1 MKRTTFSRPRIAI
14 IVATIVGMVIFF
26 ASRPKEHYIRI
37 SSIVWTTEYH
47 ITYKG
52 SCDMTDSIN
61 AVFNAIDSTLSMF
74 NPNSVISRI
83 NAGDDD
89 VAPNPFVNT
98 LLSCSQRINH
108 QTDGYF
114 DPSVAPLVNLW
125 GFGKQKSDSLPS
137 DDAIA
142 RALQLVGIDKIS
154 IDNSGK
160 VLKQHPDMVL
170 DFSSIAK
177 GFAADQIGTMFQ
189 RNGIDNYIVEIGGE
203 IAMHGKNPSGKLWNV
218 SIDLPIESNDTV
230 IHQSAMVLSLTKKGV
245 ATSGNYRNYRTQDG
259 QKIVHII
266 NPKTGKPEISD
277 LLSATIIAPTAA
289 EADAYATACMAMGT
303 KRSIQLVTRLQHID
317 AILIYANKDGQ
328 LQKWQSP
335 GLKKYLRNLDS
346 EN

>member
-1 MKRTTFSRPRIAI
+1 MTLSRPRIAI
-14 IVATIVGMVIFF
+14 IIATIIGLVVFF

-52 SCDMTDSIN
+52 NCDMTDSIN
-61 AVFNAIDSTLSMF
+61 AVFNAIDTTLSMF
-74 NPNSVISRI
+74 NPKSIISRI
-83 NAGDDD
+83 NAGEAN

-98 LLSCSQRINH
+98 LLRCSQRINH

-125 GFGKQKSDSLPS
+125 GFGKHKSDSLPS
-137 DDAIA
+137 DEAIA
-142 RALQLVGIDKIS
+142 NALQLVGIDKIR
-154 IDNSGK
+154 IDSSGK
-160 VLKQHPDMVL
+160 VLKQHPEMVL

-177 GFAADQIGTMFQ
+177 GFAADQIGAMFR
-189 RNGIDNYIVEIGGE
+189 RNGINNYIVEIGGE
-203 IAMHGKNPSGKLWNV
+203 IAMHGNNPSGKLWNV

-230 IHQSAMVLSLTKKGV
+230 IHKSAIVLSLTNKGV
-245 ATSGNYRNYRTQDG
+245 ATSGNYRNYRTHDG
-259 QKIVHII
+259 KKIVHII

-277 LLSATIIAPTAA
+277 LLSATVIAQTAA

-303 KRSIQLVTRLQHID
+303 KRSIQLINRLQHLD

-328 LQKWQSP
+328 LRKWQSP